1 MREHTKKPI
10 SRAEAKK
17 AVLKERSDAG
27 GKIMKALLVHANEK
41 LLALCGL
48 ELVPEGGAANGA
60 GEECDAAI
68 VERLPNYIYL
78 D

>member
-27 GKIMKALLVHANEK
+27 GKIMKAQTVYRGIAG
-41 LLALCGL
+41 GL
-48 ELVPEGGAANGA
+48 MPPEFWK
-60 GEECDAAI
+60 
-68 VERLPNYIYL
+68 PNKYNS
-78 D
+78 